1 MLSLLAHWVNTSF
14 VFPLSG
20 IAVQYGA
27 VPVMGVHWGGFF
39 SVRLTLE
46 RIWEW
51 EARYIW
57 RGSCLIMFVII
68 LIHPPLLTAHD
79 LMNVW
84 SPRLPP
90 RVVRLTAPMPG
101 VSGCRCTLVI
111 ALEYAIQNSIGNLL
125 PGHHG
130 PWREVGTIHPT
141 NAPQLEI
148 RGLSRLLAQDISA
161 LDRAR

>member
-1 MLSLLAHWVNTSF
+1 
-14 VFPLSG
+14 
-20 IAVQYGA
+20 
-27 VPVMGVHWGGFF
+27 MGVHWGGFF
-39 SVRLTLE
+39 SVRLTLGRSWE
-46 RIWEW
+46 R

-84 SPRLPP
+84 SLRLPP

-111 ALEYAIQNSIGNLL
+111 ALEYAIQNPMGNLL

-130 PWREVGTIHPT
+130 PWRKVGTIHPT
-141 NAPQLEI
+141 NESCRPPHSWKAEASAGSWH
-148 RGLSRLLAQDISA
+148 RIS
-161 LDRAR
+161 LRSTEPGN